1 MLEQACVENK
11 SSQVQEQV
19 KRYRNKV
26 DQLGNVVE
34 SLESRLV
41 TALQTCPPLCTGDK
55 SVNAVKPVLVP
66 LAGDIEVI
74 NGDLESLVIRLGSII
89 DRIEL

>member
-11 SSQVQEQV
+11 SRQVQEQV
-19 KRYRNKV
+19 KRYRYEV
-26 DQLGNVVE
+26 DKLGNTVA

-41 TALQTCPPLCTGDK
+41 AVLLQDPSPNATCHE
-55 SVNAVKPVLVP
+55 SVNAVLVP
-66 LAGDIEVI
+66 LAGDIEII
-74 NGDLESLVIRLGSII
+74 NGDLGSLVDRLGSII

>member
-11 SSQVQEQV
+11 SRQVQERV
-19 KRYRNKV
+19 KRYRYEV
-26 DQLGNVVE
+26 DKLGNTVA

-41 TALQTCPPLCTGDK
+41 AVLQDPSPNATCPE
-55 SVNAVKPVLVP
+55 SVNAVLVP
-66 LAGDIEVI
+66 LAGDIEII
-74 NGDLESLVIRLGSII
+74 NGDLGSLVDRLGSII